1 MEIDNMVEDNVV
13 YFKNITSFTERLL
26 CFKLRKAKTTT
37 MKIWMLFILGIL
49 FFFLKQIELLEAASL
64 NYNSNN
70 KEKIHLY

>member
-1 MEIDNMVEDNVV
+1 MLQVKESKDYYNEDMDAI
-13 YFKNITSFTERLL
+13 YSWDSF
-26 CFKLRKAKTTT
+26 
-37 MKIWMLFILGIL
+37 